1 MKISGIDLYS
11 TPFTSKKRDK
21 EDASQ
26 DFGKGDLK
34 EESNSSRK
42 VVYALSAL
50 AVVGIAAL
58 ALRKGKSVPTNT
70 EPIKPTI
77 HTTTPADNR
86 SEPVNDL

>member
-11 TPFTSKKRDK
+11 TTFTSKKRDK
-21 EDASQ
+21 KEDSQ

-34 EESNSSRK
+34 EESNSSK
-42 VVYALSAL
+42 KIVYALSAL

-58 ALRKGKSVPTNT
+58 ALRKGKSVPTHT

-77 HTTTPADNR
+77 HTTPPADNK
-86 SEPVNDL
+86 SP